1 MFHKKNWFIFVL
13 IVCTLPVYGQGN
25 LLKNGI
31 KTVLPRQRAEI
42 SPAMGFA
49 AVDNKTQRAV
59 LQDLHGLDGILK
71 GAPVAACWTGGWIIM
86 KANPFG

>member
-59 LQDLHGLDGILK
+59 LQDLHGLDGI
-71 GAPVAACWTGGWIIM
+71 
-86 KANPFG
+86 